1 MYGYALSMSSLKI
14 FFLPLLVSSMSAL
27 AETPTSSSTATTT
40 LHGDTAHSQKANPK
54 EVVSPSNKTLDPDT
68 LVQEFIKAAQIEAQL
83 NATFDEVVAEFGG
96 NIKEVKERMA
106 EEMGEHGI
114 KPEEV
119 SRRLVPLED
128 LHQKIKNAREPLIRD
143 LLNQLMT
150 HYKDNLTPEEIKKLI
165 DLFKD
170 PVMQKLQTASAEF
183 LPEVMFE
190 LQTKALSLVA
200 PLILIMQKSI
210 KDMETGIKKTEE
222 AATTN

>member
-1 MYGYALSMSSLKI
+1 MSSLKI
-14 FFLPLLVSSMSAL
+14 FFLTFLASSIPAL
-27 AETPTSSSTATTT
+27 AETPVSTPTARATPHNDTSRFQEKKS
-40 LHGDTAHSQKANPK
+40 K
-54 EVVSPSNKTLDPDT
+54 ETGPSDKTFDPDT
-68 LVQEFIKAAQIEAQL
+68 LVQDFIKAAQIEAQL

-119 SRRLVPLED
+119 SRRLGLLED
-128 LHQKIKNAREPLIRD
+128 LHQKIKDAREPLIRD

-165 DLFKD
+165 ALFKD
-170 PVMQKLQTASAEF
+170 PVMQKLQTASAKF

-200 PLILIMQKSI
+200 PLILVMQKSI
-210 KDMETGIKKTEE
+210 KDMETGIKKTEA
-222 AATTN
+222 AATAN